1 MEVIEMFDE
10 KKALKLL
17 EEDRRKYI
25 MEAIEFA
32 RGFLDRN
39 MDEAAATTII
49 TAGNELTR
57 LDGSM
62 LYLEQLQNFKTDEYP
77 RFNRIME

>member
-1 MEVIEMFDE
+1 MFDE

-39 MDEAAATTII
+39 MDEAAAASLVA
-49 TAGNELTR
+49 AGNLLAR
-57 LDGSM
+57 LEGSM

-77 RFNRIME
+77 RFNGIME